1 MLMLFR
7 VHRYIL
13 LSRYNPRTSIR
24 VHGDDGALR
33 VPLGGRV
40 KTHLSLETG
49 LELPGPL
56 NRGYAR

>member
-1 MLMLFR
+1 MLFR

-13 LSRYNPRTSIR
+13 LSRYHPRTSIR

-40 KTHLSLETG
+40 KPQLSLEIG
-49 LELPGPL
+49 LEFPSPL
-56 NRGYAR
+56 NGGYTR